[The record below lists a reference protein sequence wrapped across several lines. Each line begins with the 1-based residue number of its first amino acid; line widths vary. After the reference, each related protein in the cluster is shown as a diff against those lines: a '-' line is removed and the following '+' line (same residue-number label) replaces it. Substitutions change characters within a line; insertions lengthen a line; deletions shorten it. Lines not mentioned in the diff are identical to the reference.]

1 MSNNSISGCLFDIY
15 PLNDKMIFWIK
26 EPNGNNTRLEQA
38 WTHCIYVASDNK
50 SNLLSLLSNNDI
62 QSLIQEYEF
71 VPRYEQ
77 ITDIKMRDVLKL
89 TLLDSS
95 MALKIG
101 RKIEKIEANEF
112 GKFRLYNVDVP
123 PAQSYF
129 YEHDLFPLAYCHV
142 DITPS
147 ELKWNID
154 DSTWSTDYKLPDFR
168 KIKLE
173 VNSATESGRIPKF
186 TDEVESII
194 IKYKADEIILYG
206 NEKEILCQLMKQVR
220 EINPDFIF
228 TDDGDT
234 FIFPYLISRA
244 EENQLDLVLDRELI
258 PLTKPKKEGTSYFS
272 YGRIYFKP
280 TSTKLL
286 GRIHID
292 TDTSFVL
299 NESGLEGLYEIARI
313 CRMPLHT
320 ASRASI
326 GKCLSSIQFYN
337 ATKKHILIPWK
348 PVLTEHHKTLD
359 ELLVADR
366 GGLILEPRIGV
377 HEKVAELDFVSLYP
391 SIMYKKNISAE
402 TVICNCCHNSKSRVP
417 ELSTYHVCEKKIG
430 LVPTSLQIV
439 LAKRKSYK
447 LLKNSAINVELKDK
461 YNSRQNALK
470 WILVTS
476 FGYLGFNNAKFGR
489 IDAHIA
495 VCAFDRQILLQT
507 IKIAENNGFQVL
519 HGIVDSIWIRKQE
532 AKKCEYFALQQEI
545 EQNTGFEI
553 LLEGEYRWIALMRS
567 KEYKSLS
574 VPNRYF
580 GLFDDGNLK
589 IRGIEARRHDTPLFI
604 QKFQQHILQ
613 IMSKCSNVKEVV
625 ELIPQIKVC
634 FQHYTNLLKE
644 GKVPLQELVFSKRIS
659 KNYDEYQN
667 RNTEGN
673 SALLMLSTENKQM
686 RAGEILRYI
695 ITDYYSKNPRK
706 RTIPFELVTYKT
718 NYDVKRYTELL
729 YDSCR
734 SVTEPF
740 GFIVNNLID
749 SLLY

>member
-1 MSNNSISGCLFDIY
+1 MSNNSVSGCLFDIY
-15 PLNDKMIFWIK
+15 PLKDKMIFWIK

-62 QSLIQEYEF
+62 LSLIQEYKF
-71 VPRYEQ
+71 VSRYEQ
-77 ITDIKMRDVLKL
+77 ITDMKMKDVLKL

-95 MALKIG
+95 TALKIG
-101 RKIEKIEANEF
+101 RKIEEIANEF
-112 GKFRLYNVDVP
+112 GKFRLYNVDVSS
-123 PAQSYF
+123 AQSYF

-142 DITPS
+142 DVTSS
-147 ELKWNID
+147 ELKWKIN
-154 DSTWSTDYKLPDFR
+154 DSTWSTDYNLPDFR
-168 KIKLE
+168 KIKIK
-173 VNSATESGRIPKF
+173 VNSATESGRIPTF
-186 TDEVESII
+186 TDEIESVI
-194 IKYKADEIILYG
+194 IKYEADEIIIDG
-206 NEKEILCQLMKQVR
+206 NEKEILSQLMRQVR

-258 PLTKPKKEGTSYFS
+258 PLTKPKNEGTSYFS

-286 GRIHID
+286 GRVHID

-348 PVLTEHHKTLD
+348 PTLTEHHKTLD

-366 GGLILEPRIGV
+366 GGLILEPKMGV
-377 HEKVAELDFVSLYP
+377 HQKAAELDFVSLYP

-402 TVICNCCHNSKSRVP
+402 TVICDCCHNSKSRVP

-447 LLKNSAINVELKDK
+447 LLKNSSINAVLKEK

-519 HGIVDSIWIRKQE
+519 HGIVDSIWIQKQG
-532 AKKCEYFALQQEI
+532 AKKSEYFTLKQEI
-545 EQNTGFEI
+545 EQKTGFEI
-553 LLEGEYRWIALMRS
+553 LLEGEYRWIALMYS
-567 KEYKSLS
+567 KENRSLP
-574 VPNRYF
+574 VHNRYF
-580 GLFDDGNLK
+580 GLFDDGTLK

-613 IMSKCSNVKEVV
+613 IMSKGYNVKEVR
-625 ELIPQIKVC
+625 ELIPQIKIC

-667 RNTEGN
+667 RNTERN
-673 SALLMLSTENKQM
+673 SALSMLSAENKQM

-695 ITDYYSKNPRK
+695 VTDYYSKNPRR
-706 RTIPFELVTYKT
+706 RTIPFDLVTHKT
-718 NYDVKRYTELL
+718 NYDIKRYTELL
-729 YDSCR
+729 CESCKT
-734 SVTEPF
+734 VTEPF